1 MTPASGLPPS
11 RILIVDDD
19 RAVLRALTRFLDNAG
34 YDSETATC
42 AEAAMD
48 VLALRRFDTVMSD
61 IHLPGMTGLD
71 LLRAVRLHD
80 PDVPVIIMTGAPEIE
95 TAMKALEQGALRYL
109 VKPIVPADL
118 TPIVSYAVQMCRMAR
133 TKREALL
140 LLGDPEKFI
149 GDRASISASFS
160 RALDGLWMAY
170 QPIVCWSTKTVY
182 AHEAL
187 LRSRE
192 PSLSN
197 PGAILSAG
205 ERLGRLNDLGRAI
218 RHAVADTAATAR
230 GSMLFVNLHTLDLI
244 DDSLFALDA
253 PLTQFA
259 SDVTL
264 EITERSALDLVTDV
278 SSRVEELRRMGYRL
292 AVDDLGAG
300 YAGLTSF
307 ALLRPDVVKLDMSLV
322 RGVDANPIKQKLVG
336 TMAGLASEM
345 GMRVVVEGVET
356 IAERDTLIELGCDLF
371 QGYLFARP
379 TAEFPPI
386 SW

>member
-264 EITERSALDLVTDV
+264 EIT
-278 SSRVEELRRMGYRL
+278 
-292 AVDDLGAG
+292 
-300 YAGLTSF
+300 
-307 ALLRPDVVKLDMSLV
+307 
-322 RGVDANPIKQKLVG
+322 
-336 TMAGLASEM
+336 
-345 GMRVVVEGVET
+345 
-356 IAERDTLIELGCDLF
+356 
-371 QGYLFARP
+371 
-379 TAEFPPI
+379 
-386 SW
+386 